1 MPIRFATLQDVP
13 ALVELG
19 RQMHAI
25 TRFRALRF
33 DGEQVR
39 HALEAA
45 LTKGQDRYVLL
56 VAANAQG
63 AVVGGLLAVL
73 ERHLFSQQLTASIMH
88 YDVLPQHRMGGYG
101 LRLLK
106 AFEQW
111 CKNRAVVEINFGINS
126 GVETD
131 RVGRFARKLG
141 YQKTG
146 ENYVRSIGTDP
157 P

>member
-25 TRFRALRF
+25 TRFQAFRF
-33 DGEQVR
+33 DGDQVNQ
-39 HALEAA
+39 ALAA
-45 LTKGQDRYVLL
+45 MLTKGRDRYVLL
-56 VAANAQG
+56 VAVNGQD
-63 AVVGGLLAVL
+63 AVLGGLLAVL

-88 YDVLPQHRMGGYG
+88 YDVLPQYRMGGYG
-101 LRLLK
+101 LRLLR

-111 CKNRAVVEINFGINS
+111 CKNRKVVEINFGINS
-126 GVETD
+126 GVDTD

-146 ENYVRSIGTDP
+146 ENYVRTLE
-157 P
+157 

>member
-25 TRFRALRF
+25 TRFHTLRF
-33 DGEQVR
+33 DGDQVR
-39 HALEAA
+39 QALEAM
-45 LTKGQDRYVLL
+45 LTKGQDKYVLF
-56 VAANAQG
+56 VAASSQG

-73 ERHLFSQQLTASIMH
+73 ETHVFSRQLTASIMH
-88 YDVLPQHRMGGYG
+88 YDVLPQHRMAGYG

-111 CKNRAVVEINFGINS
+111 CKNRHVVEINFGINS
-126 GVETD
+126 GVDTE
-131 RVGRFARKLG
+131 RLGRFARKLG
-141 YQKTG
+141 YLKTG
-146 ENYVRSIGTDP
+146 ENYVRTLSHGP